1 MARRLRRPASPLPIT
16 RLLVLAAVAVA
27 VSIAFAAPGAKDPED
42 DAQIRIKVNYP
53 SEEESQWLDRWAE
66 KYRSKEPGSG
76 FSVQPATDEES
87 ALPQPH
93 LLRQQELWLRG
104 PHRVRPQ
111 RPSVRILPRRGSAIL
126 K

>member
-87 ALPQPH
+87 AYLN
-93 LLRQQELWLRG
+93 
-104 PHRVRPQ
+104 
-111 RPSVRILPRRGSAIL
+111 RIFSGS
-126 K
+126 KNSGY